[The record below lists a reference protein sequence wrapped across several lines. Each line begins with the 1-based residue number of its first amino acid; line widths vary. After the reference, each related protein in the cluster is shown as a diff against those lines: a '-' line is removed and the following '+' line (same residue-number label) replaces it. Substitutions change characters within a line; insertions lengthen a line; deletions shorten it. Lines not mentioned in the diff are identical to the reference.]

1 MTYTQPHVRLIPLV
15 TWVSPARANSYLLAK
30 TMIIVTE
37 VHLCEFKACS
47 NHIIMAQP
55 HSTNKTV
62 PVLDSSSTQ
71 CPPQSACRM
80 VTLIEFLGAERK
92 VVNQHVFDKH
102 CLCVSKL
109 LKHRI
114 IGFGQFPDYLTSWK
128 VSLLLGKLQLLQFSR
143 SPLTSTIIRQSCSLP
158 SMIAKKKPRCW
169 H

>member
-1 MTYTQPHVRLIPLV
+1 MSLR
-15 TWVSPARANSYLLAK
+15 PAATTLLWP
-30 TMIIVTE
+30 
-37 VHLCEFKACS
+37 S
-47 NHIIMAQP
+47 HIAPTKQCQIAP
-55 HSTNKTV
+55 T
-62 PVLDSSSTQ
+62 TQ

-128 VSLLLGKLQLLQFSR
+128 VSLLLGKLKLLHFSR
-143 SPLTSTIIRQSCSLP
+143 SPFINNYQTKLFTSFHDC
-158 SMIAKKKPRCW
+158 KKKTSVLTLIWSLDERCEMRQYYYSQLPLSNIKRNQ
-169 H
+169 